1 MQLKSSIKAKMT
13 GNLRLQMQTVLSL
26 YNKLKTHR
34 ILIARGDKH
43 LTYNNMGMYYK
54 HDF

>member
-1 MQLKSSIKAKMT
+1 MT
-13 GNLRLQMQTVLSL
+13 GNLRLQMQTVLSQ
-26 YNKLKTHR
+26 YKLKTHR
-34 ILIARGDKH
+34 SLIARGDKR